1 MIQKIYKAILVNG
14 FTSKGQDGVNNKR
27 LGIKRTFRDA
37 IGRYIE
43 IYPEK
48 WGYSVFIYGNGFMNG
63 YYPHC
68 FSVTEKKDADH
79 LCKFMARNIGIFVV
93 IMALQ

>member
-1 MIQKIYKAILVNG
+1 MLNNWNMLQEIYKSILNNG
-14 FTSKGQDGVNNKR
+14 FTSKGQDLVNNKR
-27 LGIKRTFRDA
+27 LGIKRTFTDP

-43 IYPEK
+43 IYPET

-68 FSVTEKKDADH
+68 FSVTEKKDAHD
-79 LCKFMARNIGIFVV
+79 LCKFMQRV
-93 IMALQ
+93 INC